1 MKQAWN
7 DVKSFATVIMT
18 IGFVA
23 FTRSGLITG
32 DKYYDIF
39 LIIMS
44 FYFGTVY
51 QKNISKNLEKESD
64 KNGNN

>member
-1 MKQAWN
+1 MKKAWN

-18 IGFVA
+18 IGFVIY
-23 FTRSGLITG
+23 TGLGLISG

-51 QKNISKNLEKESD
+51 QKNISNKEKES
-64 KNGNN
+64 GEL